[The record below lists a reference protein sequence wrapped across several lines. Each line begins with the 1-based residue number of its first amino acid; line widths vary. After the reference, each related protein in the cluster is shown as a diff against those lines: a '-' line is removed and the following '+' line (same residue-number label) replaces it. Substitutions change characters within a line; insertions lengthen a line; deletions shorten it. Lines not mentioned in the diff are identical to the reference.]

1 MFLFFMTGLFQF
13 VKFKFRSRTTIF
25 IHDLAMVA
33 LAWFGAYWL
42 RFNLDVIPDRYW
54 QDIKQDLPYIIAI
67 QGVVFWFLGLYRGVW
82 RFASMPDLIRITK
95 AVMIGIGLIALSF
108 FLYNR
113 VEGVPRA
120 VLPLYLFLL
129 LLLLS
134 VPRFCYRFWKENIL
148 MERSG
153 KRALIVG
160 AGAAGEM
167 LVRDLLGETNSG
179 YVPVAFVDDDRHKWK
194 REIRGIRVVGD
205 IGQLP
210 VFVKKLD
217 IETVLIAIPSAT
229 DSQMRRIIETCELC
243 ELPFQTLPSVKDL
256 LSGRISRD
264 SLRDVSIEDILGRD
278 PIHLDWQLIADNLRG
293 KSIMVTGG
301 GGSIGSELCKQL
313 ARVNP
318 ARLIVFDQSEFNLYK
333 IDADLRASHP
343 EIRLKAVLGDV
354 ADRLAVRRIIQKL
367 KPDVIFHAA
376 AYKHVPLLENQVREA
391 VHNNVIGTKTV
402 AEEAIA
408 AGIERFVLISTDKAV
423 NPTNVMGATK
433 RAAEILCQNL
443 NSRGGTRFMTVRFGN
458 VLDSAGSVVPL
469 FRAQIK
475 AGGPV
480 TVTHP
485 DITRYFM
492 TIPEACQLI
501 MQAEV
506 AGKGGEVFVLDMGE
520 PIKIAYLAEQM
531 IRLSGK
537 RVGEDIA
544 IKYVGLRPGEKL
556 HEELFH
562 EHERLRSTGY
572 EKLLLAN
579 ARLYDET
586 LWTTHIEKLV
596 QACQQDNETEI
607 LRVLRSLVP
616 EYQAEAPDYQAREDI
631 VLHDLMPA
639 NP

>member
-1 MFLFFMTGLFQF
+1 MTGISQF

-25 IHDLAMVA
+25 IHDLVMVA
-33 LAWFGAYWL
+33 VAWFGAYWL
-42 RFNLDVIPDRYW
+42 RFNLDIIPDRFL
-54 QDIKQDLPYIIAI
+54 QSIKQDLPYVIAI
-67 QGVVFWFLGLYRGVW
+67 QGTVFWFLGLYRGVW
-82 RFASMPDLIRITK
+82 RFSSLPDLIRITK
-95 AVMIGIGLIALSF
+95 AVLIGIGLIALSF

-113 VEGVPRA
+113 VDGVPRA

-167 LVRDLLGETNSG
+167 LARDLLGEIDSG
-179 YVPVAFVDDDRHKWK
+179 YVPVAFVDDDRHKRK
-194 REIRGIRVVGD
+194 REVRGIRVVGE
-205 IGQLP
+205 IKQLP
-210 VFVKKLD
+210 VFIKKLD
-217 IETVLIAIPSAT
+217 IEVILIAIPSAT
-229 DSQMRRIIETCELC
+229 DSQMRRIIEACEQC
-243 ELPFQTLPSVKDL
+243 EVPFQTLPSVKDL
-256 LSGRISRD
+256 LSGRISRG

-278 PIHLDWQLIADNLRG
+278 PIHLDWQSIADNLHG

-318 ARLIVFDQSEFNLYK
+318 ARLIIFDQSEFNLYK
-333 IDADLRASHP
+333 IDAELRASHP
-343 EIRLKAVLGDV
+343 EIKLKAVLGDV
-354 ADRLAVRRIIQKL
+354 TDRLSVRRVIRKL
-367 KPDVIFHAA
+367 NPDVIFHAA
-376 AYKHVPLLENQVREA
+376 AYKHVPLLENQIREA
-391 VHNNVIGTKTV
+391 VHNNVIGTKTI

-443 NSRGGTRFMTVRFGN
+443 NSRDGTRFMTVRFGN

-475 AGGPV
+475 DGGPV

-520 PIKIAYLAEQM
+520 PIKISYLAEQM

-537 RVGEDIA
+537 RVGDDIK

-562 EHERLRSTGY
+562 EHEHLRPTGY

-579 ARLYDET
+579 ARLYDEV
-586 LWTTHIEKLV
+586 LWTSHIEKLV
-596 QACQQDNETEI
+596 QVCQQDNEVEI
-607 LRVLRSLVP
+607 LKVLRSLVP
-616 EYQAEAPDYQAREDI
+616 EYQAEVPEYQAK
-631 VLHDLMPA
+631 VTNKVMSVNL
-639 NP
+639 